1 MNIVVLCGG
10 TSTEREISLISSE
23 GICKALRS
31 RGHRAV
37 LIDVFLGY
45 EHLDITSV
53 FKNDYDMECYKCNYG
68 VKFSNNVKEWLL
80 I

>member
-53 FKNDYDMECYKCNYG
+53 FNIMIWKRSLPALKKNHQR
-68 VKFSNNVKEWLL
+68 
-80 I
+80 